1 MATYMVEFNNCW
13 NKSQSKNPVKTKVSI
28 KAYFYPILNK
38 NVDFTQYFG
47 YFKFIIVLKMYGYV
61 INNYN
66 SVIQAQSLIQKWKL
80 IVKMFLFS
88 HFLAIFQSLGLY
100 STQI

>member
-13 NKSQSKNPVKTKVSI
+13 DKSESKNAVKTKVSI

-66 SVIQAQSLIQKWKL
+66 SVIQAQ
-80 IVKMFLFS
+80 
-88 HFLAIFQSLGLY
+88 
-100 STQI
+100 